1 MRPEE
6 IGDWAAAGIEPV
18 ATVALGASADA
29 HGQAIE
35 RAVETAKRIAARG
48 GHAVVLVDGL
58 DGAHP
63 PVARKALA
71 AARAIRDGGSLT
83 IVAVASEPLGGETT
97 VIAFDAALASTARF
111 PALDLVA
118 SGTLRPEL
126 LVGARGGGRHRPG
139 AGGGTGCS

>member
-1 MRPEE
+1 
-6 IGDWAAAGIEPV
+6 
-18 ATVALGASADA
+18 
-29 HGQAIE
+29 
-35 RAVETAKRIAARG
+35 
-48 GHAVVLVDGL
+48 VLIDGL

-111 PALDLVA
+111 QALDLVP

-126 LVGARGGGRHRPG
+126 LVGPAGADAIAQAR
-139 AGGGTGCS
+139 AAALA